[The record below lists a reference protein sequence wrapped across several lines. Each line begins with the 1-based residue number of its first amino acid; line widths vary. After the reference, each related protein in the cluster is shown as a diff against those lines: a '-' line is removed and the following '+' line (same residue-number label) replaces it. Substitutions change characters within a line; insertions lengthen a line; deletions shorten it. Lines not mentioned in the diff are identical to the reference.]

1 MRNRKCVIWF
11 MLVAMGTLSIWLGT
25 TPHVNAQSSQP
36 ADKSELAKNLIVKIT
51 GDNVSGSGIV
61 FGQIKEMLFIV
72 TANHVVRPQNREAQN
87 LRVTFNFWFE
97 EIEATFTGKFDKNLD
112 LAVLLV
118 DLKQSMLS
126 SDVLKEFLPLTQLQ
140 YVSDVKAGNKIYPV
154 GHPAGHDWYV
164 PTSPKNIFDV
174 EGERILIEFE
184 CNQGFSGG
192 GVFDEQ
198 WGLAGMIRAFNPPLC
213 EAISFDRIQEMLKKS
228 RFVVSLKS
236 APSSLLA
243 SPATPTSKPQSQ
255 PTPTPTTRPTATPK
269 SKPIP
274 IDYPTRSISNIVYMG
289 AGSLTDMFSRLM
301 AAEMEQI
308 LGKSIVVLNKPGHP
322 ITAYNDG
329 YTISGVSV
337 PCGTDRVK
345 DLDFMLIAKSPDSKF
360 VAIAIGMNTPEAI
373 KQILYNAFKQ
383 AIKKEAVQQ
392 FARQKNYIISGK
404 TGEEAKNELARC
416 RN

>member
-1 MRNRKCVIWF
+1 
-11 MLVAMGTLSIWLGT
+11 
-25 TPHVNAQSSQP
+25 
-36 ADKSELAKNLIVKIT
+36 
-51 GDNVSGSGIV
+51 
-61 FGQIKEMLFIV
+61 
-72 TANHVVRPQNREAQN
+72 
-87 LRVTFNFWFE
+87 
-97 EIEATFTGKFDKNLD
+97 
-112 LAVLLV
+112 
-118 DLKQSMLS
+118 
-126 SDVLKEFLPLTQLQ
+126 
-140 YVSDVKAGNKIYPV
+140 
-154 GHPAGHDWYV
+154 
-164 PTSPKNIFDV
+164 
-174 EGERILIEFE
+174 
-184 CNQGFSGG
+184 
-192 GVFDEQ
+192 
-198 WGLAGMIRAFNPPLC
+198 
-213 EAISFDRIQEMLKKS
+213 
-228 RFVVSLKS
+228 
-236 APSSLLA
+236 
-243 SPATPTSKPQSQ
+243 
-255 PTPTPTTRPTATPK
+255 
-269 SKPIP
+269 
-274 IDYPTRSISNIVYMG
+274 MG